1 MGPIDFIIIGV
12 IIVIVGGA
20 IAYIVKKKKGGAK
33 CIGCPY
39 AGECGKASDKGGCT
53 CDCSGDKT
61 NLQK

>member
-20 IAYIVKKKKGGAK
+20 IAYIVKKKKSGAK

-39 AGECGKASDKGGCT
+39 SGECGKASNKDNKCT
-53 CDCSGDKT
+53 CGCSGEKT
-61 NLQK
+61 DS

>member
-12 IIVIVGGA
+12 IIVIIGGA

-39 AGECGKASDKGGCT
+39 AGECGKASDKRGCA

-61 NLQK
+61 NLK

>member
-20 IAYIVKKKKGGAK
+20 IAYIVKKKKSGAK

-39 AGECGKASDKGGCT
+39 AGECGKASDKDNKCT
-53 CDCSGDKT
+53 CGC
-61 NLQK
+61 